1 MASELTVQ
9 TLRGPTSGA
18 NADTI
23 LIPSGQ
29 TLDASNGFV
38 APAGH
43 VIQTIYSEYET
54 YGSSTSTSLFAIPV
68 SATITPKFSNSKI
81 LVTVMLNGVYMNGT
95 QRVVITELYKRID
108 GGSASSVHRFN
119 TTAGYIMAGDE
130 PSYGTYS
137 NVYNYMETAGSTG
150 SLLYQ
155 IYLGQNSAGTVFWN
169 NYNVLNGDTKSTMVL
184 QEIAQ

>member
-1 MASELTVQ
+1 MS
-9 TLRGPTSGA
+9 TLQVENLIGPTSGSNA
-18 NADTI
+18 NKI
-23 LIPSGQ
+23 IIPSGQ

-38 APAGH
+38 APAGS
-43 VIQTIYSEYET
+43 VVQTIYSEYGT
-54 YGSSTSTSLFAIPV
+54 YGSSTSTSLSAIPV

-81 LVTVMLNGVYMNGT
+81 LVTVMLNGIYMSGT
-95 QRVVITELYKRID
+95 QRVIITELYKRID

-119 TTAGYIMAGDE
+119 STAGYIMAGDE

-150 SLLYQ
+150 SLFYQ